1 MKNIQLAVITG
12 GHTFEVPPFHRLFST
27 LPGIDAYIQTL
38 EDWGADVGGWRGQY
52 DVILFYNM
60 HSQMP
65 DAHAKGVEKKV
76 RAALEGLKETR
87 QGVVLLH
94 HALLAFPEWNFWSD
108 LAGMPDRKLAR
119 YDHDQMVSVHVSAVG
134 HPITNGVQNFE
145 ILDETYQMQDAAPE
159 NEILLSTDDPNSLQT
174 LAWVRRVNQ
183 APVFCLA
190 LGHDHQSWENTNF
203 QKILQQGITWAGNQ

>member
-1 MKNIQLAVITG
+1 
-12 GHTFEVPPFHRLFST
+12 
-27 LPGIDAYIQTL
+27 
-38 EDWGADVGGWRGQY
+38 
-52 DVILFYNM
+52 
-60 HSQMP
+60 
-65 DAHAKGVEKKV
+65 
-76 RAALEGLKETR
+76 
-87 QGVVLLH
+87 
-94 HALLAFPEWNFWSD
+94 
-108 LAGMPDRKLAR
+108 
-119 YDHDQMVSVHVSAVG
+119 VSAVG